1 MPGGRRHGAM
11 SERHTDLPQRFA
23 RRDERALA
31 TAFDEYAGPMLT
43 VASRLLADRRLAE
56 EAVQQAFVQAWR
68 SADRYDPTR
77 PLGPWLYAIVR
88 RTAVDAWRSE
98 RRHDAG
104 TIDEVAAADL
114 PTVAP
119 PSIDDASDAWELRR
133 ALDRLPEA
141 EREVVRLA
149 HLEQLSQPEIAERLG
164 IPVGTVKSR
173 THSAY
178 RKLRAALSSAVEQV

>member
-1 MPGGRRHGAM
+1 M
-11 SERHTDLPQRFA
+11 SDRHTDLAQRFA

-31 TAFDEYAGPMLT
+31 EAFDQFAGPMLA
-43 VASRLLADRRLAE
+43 VASRMLSDRRLAE
-56 EAVQQAFVQAWR
+56 EEVQQAFVQSWR
-68 SADRYDPTR
+68 SADRYDPGR

-88 RTAVDAWRSE
+88 RTAVDAWRRE
-98 RRHDAG
+98 RRHDAH
-104 TIDEVAAADL
+104 TIDDVAATDL

-119 PSIDDASDAWELRR
+119 PSVEDASDAWELRQ
-133 ALDRLPEA
+133 ALDRLPEG